1 MAGKFYVTEKLS
13 FRKWRTPEGFLICYD
28 VPLARTGKMLY
39 GEGET
44 PVHAGPDGIAHIERT
59 PAEVFREETMRSAEG
74 KPVVN
79 EHPDSDVTPET
90 WKELALGHVMNVR
103 RGTGPE
109 ADLLLAD
116 LFIADK
122 DAADLIES
130 GKRELSCGYSADYD
144 EFAPGYGRQRNIL
157 INHVALVEQGR
168 CGPRCAIGDRQPK
181 RTAMTKRSALLRW
194 LDKARGYA
202 FNGDEQAAVEM
213 LKEGPARQ
221 ATDEPEEDDMKKRH
235 GRDDD
240 DTSGHH
246 THIHLPPGDGAR
258 HDDDDDEG
266 GTHSVEARVDK
277 IEETVKGLAEA
288 MSKMIA
294 LLEKAGGGEEEDGD
308 DDDDAK
314 GRRHHRARRHDD
326 DDDAAKR
333 RKHRDDDDD
342 DDDGEKR
349 RKHRDDDESEREK
362 EREEEMKD
370 GGRRR
375 KSRHDSDNPE
385 KEDKKIEGRLE
396 EEAPPGSEE
405 KAVKARDSAYLADS
419 FRETV
424 ALAEI
429 LAPGIRIP
437 TFDRGAKPVESYSR
451 ICGLRRQALDLA
463 YQQPDGRGII
473 HAVNGGK
480 PFRARDAGCGQIR
493 TLFLAAAGMKRDA
506 NNGQI
511 GARTSLEGLDLNAA
525 PAGLSSVEE
534 LQAINTAFYAP
545 KSS

>member
-28 VPLARTGKMLY
+28 VPLARTGEMLY

-44 PVHAGPDGIAHIERT
+44 PVHVGSDGVAHIERE

-90 WKELALGHVMNVR
+90 WKKLALGHIMNVR
-103 RGTGPE
+103 RGKGPDG
-109 ADLLLAD
+109 DLLLAD

-168 CGPRCAIGDRQPK
+168 CGPRCAIGDHQPK
-181 RTAMTKRSALLRW
+181 GIAMKKRSAFQRW
-194 LDKARGYA
+194 LDKARGHA

-221 ATDEPEEDDMKKRH
+221 TTDESEEEEDMKKRH
-235 GRDDD
+235 GHDDD
-240 DTSGHH
+240 DVSGGHH
-246 THIHLPPGDGAR
+246 THIHLPHGGASR
-258 HDDDDDEG
+258 HDGDDDEE

-288 MSKMIA
+288 MSKVIA
-294 LLEKAGGGEEEDGD
+294 LLEKAGGGEEEDDDDD
-308 DDDDAK
+308 DDDDA
-314 GRRHHRARRHDD
+314 GYRHKRARRHD

-333 RKHRDDDDD
+333 RKHRDDDD
-342 DDDGEKR
+342 E
-349 RKHRDDDESEREK
+349 HESKK

-375 KSRHDSDNPE
+375 KGRHDSDNPE

-437 TFDRGAKPVESYSR
+437 TFDRAAKPVDGYNR

-463 YQQPDGRGII
+463 YHQPDGRGII

-480 PFRARDAGCGQIR
+480 PFSARDAGCGQIR
-493 TLFLAAAGMKRDA
+493 TVFLAAAGMKRDA
-506 NNGQI
+506 NNNTFA
-511 GARTSLEGLDLNAA
+511 ARASLEGLDLNAP

-534 LQAINTAFYAP
+534 LQSINDAFYAP